1 MPPYPPFFAPTH
13 AIPGSHLTPF
23 FPWNP
28 SPVQETE
35 NGDNLA
41 IQDSDDDDGVLL
53 HDNESNTL
61 FAEFNPE
68 IKESGTW
75 DPPEQMNA
83 FLEWHFNCG
92 LSPAERDAIL
102 GDFPKPNCPALEV
115 PRLDDE
121 VRSQL
126 KSRGEDPQFGQEKKL
141 FNIQGELLN
150 VGGPLTCL
158 WADMINPEV
167 VADKEQIALLVQRA
181 LVLLGSASHSI
192 SLERRKIAWARINP
206 KLKSLASED
215 YKDRKDKLFG
225 LGFLEKASKKLE

>member
-1 MPPYPPFFAPTH
+1 MSVNAQESFDEELQTRLQDPAKRMELWQQFNSASAHNPFTSCGMFPGAAAQHLTPSGTAQGAGSSSSGSSPPFFPPMWWPPYPPFFTPTH
-13 AIPGSHLTPF
+13 AVSGSHLTPF
-23 FPWNP
+23 FPRNP

-35 NGDNLA
+35 NGDNPA
-41 IQDSDDDDGVLL
+41 IQDSDDDDSVLL
-53 HDNESNTL
+53 HDNKSNTL

-126 KSRGEDPQFGQEKKL
+126 KSRGKDPQFGQ
-141 FNIQGELLN
+141 
-150 VGGPLTCL
+150 
-158 WADMINPEV
+158 
-167 VADKEQIALLVQRA
+167 
-181 LVLLGSASHSI
+181 
-192 SLERRKIAWARINP
+192 
-206 KLKSLASED
+206 
-215 YKDRKDKLFG
+215 
-225 LGFLEKASKKLE
+225 